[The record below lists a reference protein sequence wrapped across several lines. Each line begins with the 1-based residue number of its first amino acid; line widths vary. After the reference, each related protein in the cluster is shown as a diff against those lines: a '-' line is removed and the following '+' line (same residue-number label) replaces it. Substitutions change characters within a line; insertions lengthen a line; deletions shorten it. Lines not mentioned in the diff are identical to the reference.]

1 MRRLSK
7 IIKSKSNPE
16 TKMGVGQMIE
26 KRKLLGSMKKGGMVK
41 ATGAYLLHKG
51 EKVVPA
57 KDVKKVMAAMK
68 KK

>member
-1 MRRLSK
+1 
-7 IIKSKSNPE
+7 
-16 TKMGVGQMIE
+16 MGVGQMIE